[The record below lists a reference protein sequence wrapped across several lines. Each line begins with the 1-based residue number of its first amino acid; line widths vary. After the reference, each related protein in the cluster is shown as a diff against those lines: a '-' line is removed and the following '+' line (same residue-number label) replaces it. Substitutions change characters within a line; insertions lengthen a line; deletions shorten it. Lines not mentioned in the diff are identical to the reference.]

1 MFSMPR
7 MKKYLMVVYVSCF
20 ALSSCLKDII
30 FSMIIANSL
39 QTMAEIETEKKTF
52 SWHFKGAKT
61 SCSILMRRWKR
72 TRRETY
78 MMITMS

>member
-1 MFSMPR
+1 MFSIPR
-7 MKKYLMVVYVSCF
+7 IKKYLMLVSVSYF
-20 ALSSCLKDII
+20 LLSSCLKDIM

-72 TRRETY
+72 TRSETY
-78 MMITMS
+78 MMITIS